1 MDSPKKNKKIHFS
14 ISTFKKTKALSSLID
29 IEKSEKKALT
39 SKMKRSSSYVIPK
52 NFVPKIKPKKTTK
65 NPSYF
70 ILNEKKNKILKQKV

>member
-1 MDSPKKNKKIHFS
+1 
-14 ISTFKKTKALSSLID
+14 
-29 IEKSEKKALT
+29 
-39 SKMKRSSSYVIPK
+39 MKRSSSYVIPK